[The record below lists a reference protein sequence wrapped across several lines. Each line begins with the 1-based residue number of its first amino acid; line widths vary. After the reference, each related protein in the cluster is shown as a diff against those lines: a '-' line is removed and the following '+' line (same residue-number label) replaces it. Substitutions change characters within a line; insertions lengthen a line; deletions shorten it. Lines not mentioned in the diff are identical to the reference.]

1 MDMINVYKEFIGK
14 GLYQRINLILDHEI
28 DIKSMQELYTDL
40 PPFDYNISRPESISE
55 LDLKNFQMIILEAS
69 IKKLP
74 YHRRKCDKCGN
85 TFTLTFDQIQSGS
98 NCIRTQCETCCV
110 FKH

>member
-1 MDMINVYKEFIGK
+1 MIEVYKEFIGK

-28 DIKSMQELYTDL
+28 DIESIQELYADL
-40 PPFDYNISRPESISE
+40 PPFDYNISYPESISE
-55 LDLKNFQMIILEAS
+55 HDLKNFQMVILEAS

-74 YHRRKCDKCGN
+74 YHKIKCSKCN
-85 TFTLTFDQIQSGS
+85 KEFTLTFDEIQLGS
-98 NCIRTQCETCCV
+98 NCIRTQCKDCCI

>member
-28 DIKSMQELYTDL
+28 DIKSIQELYTDL
-40 PPFDYNISRPESISE
+40 LPFDYNISYPESVSE
-55 LDLKNFQMIILEAS
+55 PDLKNFQMIILEAS

-74 YHRRKCDKCGN
+74 YHKRKCKKCN
-85 TFTLTFDQIQSGS
+85 NEFILTFDEIQLGS
-98 NCIRTQCETCCV
+98 NSTRIYCDECRN